1 MNYDDGENNVK
12 WEDGFMN
19 VGHWAFFLYFV
30 QDGLYYISTRGERE
44 RERERE
50 EIAIF
55 YSIKG
60 KSKIMIAK

>member
-44 RERERE
+44 RE

-55 YSIKG
+55 YRIKG
-60 KSKIMIAK
+60 KSKIMIDK